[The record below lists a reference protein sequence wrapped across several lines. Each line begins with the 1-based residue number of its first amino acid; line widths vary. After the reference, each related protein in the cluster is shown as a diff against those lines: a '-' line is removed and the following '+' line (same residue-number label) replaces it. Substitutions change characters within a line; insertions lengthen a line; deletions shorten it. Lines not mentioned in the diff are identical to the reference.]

1 MQHIPVLKKE
11 VLSFLRESDCNIADL
26 TAGLGGHSKLFLQ
39 QQQRQEQGK
48 KIKLFLVDRD
58 EEALK
63 GCRKDLLSISKKKD
77 NGFFF
82 ETDFFHNDFYSQTN
96 CWKKSLECPPSPAV
110 RSAMQS
116 DSRKKERTSFFKTGI
131 CCI

>member
-63 GCRKDLLSISKKKD
+63 GCRKDLLSISKKKITV
-77 NGFFF
+77 FFLKLI
-82 ETDFFHNDFYSQTN
+82 FFITIFIHKQTVGKKR
-96 CWKKSLECPPSPAV
+96 KKSLILYLPIWEFLRCS
-110 RSAMQS
+110 
-116 DSRKKERTSFFKTGI
+116 
-131 CCI
+131 